1 MSLKEVLKQLG
12 IKLIGWVKSNCVNNL
27 LSDRAD
33 LPLAA
38 AQGKVI
44 DEKITALNSNIT
56 TISTIYSGHVGN
68 DTLTVPNMSKC
79 GTIHTRLSVGTTVL
93 DHIEMP
99 YNAFKRGIT
108 LRLSHY
114 DGYKL
119 YKQDVT
125 YISDTQ
131 IQVLTTAETS
141 SANLNFTVYGT
152 L

>member
-56 TISTIYSGHVGN
+56 TITTIYSGHVGN

-79 GTIHTRLSVGTTVL
+79 GTIHARLSVGAAVL

>member
-56 TISTIYSGHVGN
+56 TITTIYSGHVGN

-79 GTIHTRLSVGTTVL
+79 GTIHTRLSAGAAGL
-93 DHIEMP
+93 DHIETH

-114 DGYKL
+114 DGYRL